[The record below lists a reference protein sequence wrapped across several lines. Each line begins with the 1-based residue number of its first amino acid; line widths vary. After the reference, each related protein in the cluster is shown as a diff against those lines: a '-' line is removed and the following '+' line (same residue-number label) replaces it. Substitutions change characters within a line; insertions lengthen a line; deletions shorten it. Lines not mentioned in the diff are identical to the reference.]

1 MESMQAEVLVIGGGL
16 AGLTAAIAA
25 RRAGAEVLLVCKRR
39 PGRSGNT
46 LVAAG
51 NLTSLPEEDSVE
63 GLATDT
69 FGGGREIAD
78 PALVRTLAEGAAEA
92 VGFLQGCGVRL
103 LRVDG
108 RLQARRVPGHSRA
121 RTIFPELGAV
131 PVQTAG
137 LTFTLPLL
145 AEARRLGVRF
155 AEGLMA
161 ARLVRDGERVAGAL
175 ALDHSGRRLALRA
188 RATILATGG
197 GGRLYAGSNNTRDI
211 TGDGYALA
219 LDAGAALRDME
230 FIQFHPAMGLTP
242 ARIILPTTLFG
253 DGAVLRNRYGERFL
267 LDSVSGGEPVAGR
280 DEMSRA
286 IDRELRAGRG
296 VGEGVYLDLS
306 QVPADLSATRYASL
320 WELLRRRGCDPALN
334 MPTVGLAVHFFMG
347 GMVIDAHGASTVPG
361 LYGAGEVCG
370 GVHGANRLG
379 GNALL
384 EAIVFGRRAGAR
396 AAAEGEGEGEGTPVG
411 AFDLPRS
418 GSGSWT
424 PEDLSGLRNALR
436 QLLRRHAGVI
446 RSAEGLAAG
455 LAEWQRLDD
464 TCRCWRLAGPVPLFL
479 ETGLMLQS
487 ARCILLAAQA
497 RRESRGAHCREDYPM
512 LDDEW
517 RGHLRIEPG
526 VGGDAPVV
534 CFVPQELP

>member
-1 MESMQAEVLVIGGGL
+1 MESLQADVLVVGGGL

-39 PGRSGNT
+39 SGRSGNA

-51 NLTSLPEEDSVE
+51 NLTSLPEGDSVE
-63 GLATDT
+63 GLAIDT

-78 PALVRTLAEGAAEA
+78 PTLVRTLAEGAAEA
-92 VGFLQGCGVRL
+92 VDFLQGCGVRL

-121 RTIFPELGAV
+121 RTLFPELGAV

-137 LTFTLPLL
+137 LTLTLPLL

-155 AEGLMA
+155 AEGLMV
-161 ARLVRDGERVAGAL
+161 ARLVRDGARVVGAL
-175 ALDHSGRRLALRA
+175 ARDGAGRWLALRA

-242 ARIILPTTLFG
+242 VQIILPTTLFG

-267 LDSVSGGEPVAGR
+267 LNSVTGGEPVAGR
-280 DEMSRA
+280 DEMSQA
-286 IDRELRAGRG
+286 IDRELRAGKG
-296 VGEGVYLDLS
+296 IGEGVYLDLS
-306 QVPADLSATRYASL
+306 AVPNELAATRYAPL
-320 WELLRRRGCDPALN
+320 WALLRRRGCDPALN

-347 GMVIDAHGASTVPG
+347 GMVIDPHGASTVPG

-384 EAIVFGRRAGAR
+384 EAVVFGRRAGAR
-396 AAAEGEGEGEGTPVG
+396 AAAEVEGRSVGT
-411 AFDLPRS
+411 FDLPRS

-436 QLLRRHAGVI
+436 QLLWRYAGVI

-455 LAEWQRLDD
+455 LGEWRRIEDIY
-464 TCRCWRLAGPVPLFL
+464 RSWRLAESVPLFL

-497 RRESRGAHCREDYPM
+497 RQESRGAHCREDYPM
-512 LDDEW
+512 LDEEW

-534 CFVPQELP
+534 RFVPQELPE

>member
-1 MESMQAEVLVIGGGL
+1 MESMRADVLVIGGGL

-51 NLTSLPEEDSVE
+51 NLTGLPEDDSVE
-63 GLATDT
+63 GLAGDT

-78 PALVRTLAEGAAEA
+78 PALVRTLAEGATEA
-92 VGFLQGCGVRL
+92 VDFLQGCGVRL

-121 RTIFPELGAV
+121 RTLFPELGAV

-161 ARLVRDGERVAGAL
+161 ARLARDGERVAGAL
-175 ALDHSGRRLALRA
+175 AFDRSGRPLALRA

-219 LDAGAALRDME
+219 LEAGAALRDME

-253 DGAVLRNRYGERFL
+253 DGAVLRNRYGEHFL

-286 IDRELRAGRG
+286 IDRELRAGKG

-306 QVPADLSATRYASL
+306 QVPSDLTATRYAPL
-320 WELLRRRGCDPALN
+320 WDLLRRRGCDPARN

-347 GMVIDAHGASTVPG
+347 GMVIDPHGGSTVPG

-384 EAIVFGRRAGAR
+384 EAIVFGRRAGVR
-396 AAAEGEGEGEGTPVG
+396 AAAERTACSGIFDSPPAGT
-411 AFDLPRS
+411 D
-418 GSGSWT
+418 SWT
-424 PEDLSGLRNALR
+424 VEELTGLRDALR
-436 QLLRRHAGVI
+436 QLLWRHAGVV
-446 RSAEGLAAG
+446 RSAEGLATG
-455 LAEWQRLDD
+455 LVQWRELEGTYRS
-464 TCRCWRLAGPVPLFL
+464 WRLAEPAPFFL
-479 ETGLMLQS
+479 ETGLMLRS

-517 RGHLRIEPG
+517 RGHLRIESG
-526 VGGDAPVV
+526 VGGDEPSVR
-534 CFVPQELP
+534 FVPQELPE

>member
-1 MESMQAEVLVIGGGL
+1 MESMQADVLVIGGGL
-16 AGLTAAIAA
+16 AGLTAAIEA

-39 PGRSGNT
+39 VGRSGNT

-51 NLTSLPEEDSVE
+51 NLTSLPEGDSVE
-63 GLATDT
+63 GLAIDT

-78 PALVRTLAEGAAEA
+78 PTLVRTLAEGAAEA
-92 VGFLQGCGVRL
+92 VDFLQGCGVRL

-121 RTIFPELGAV
+121 RTLFPELGLV

-137 LTFTLPLL
+137 LTLTLPLL

-155 AEGLMA
+155 VEGLMV
-161 ARLVRDGERVAGAL
+161 ARLARDGERVAGAL
-175 ALDHSGRRLALRA
+175 ALDHSGGWLALRA

-219 LDAGAALRDME
+219 LAAGAALRDME

-242 ARIILPTTLFG
+242 VRIILPTTLFG

-267 LDSVSGGEPVAGR
+267 LNSVTGGEPVAGR
-280 DEMSRA
+280 DEMSQA
-286 IDRELRAGRG
+286 IDREIHAGRG

-306 QVPADLSATRYASL
+306 QIPAALAATRYAPL
-320 WELLRRRGCDPALN
+320 WALLRRRGCDPALN

-347 GMVIDAHGASTVPG
+347 GMVIDPHGGSTVPG

-384 EAIVFGRRAGAR
+384 EAIIFGRRAGLR
-396 AAAEGEGEGEGTPVG
+396 AAAEGTETAGV
-411 AFDLPRS
+411 FDPPPA
-418 GSGSWT
+418 GNASWSL
-424 PEDLSGLRNALR
+424 EDLTALRAALR
-436 QLLRRHAGVI
+436 QLLWCHAGVI

-455 LAEWQRLDD
+455 LEEWQRLAD
-464 TCRCWRLAGPVPLFL
+464 THRSWRMAEPVPLFL

-487 ARCILLAAQA
+487 ARFILLAAQA
-497 RRESRGAHCREDYPM
+497 RLESRGAHCREDYPM

-526 VGGDAPVV
+526 VGGDEPVV
-534 CFVPQELP
+534 RFVPQELPE

>member
-1 MESMQAEVLVIGGGL
+1 MESLKADVLVIGGGL

-51 NLTSLPEEDSVE
+51 NVTSLPAGDSADE
-63 GLATDT
+63 LAFDT
-69 FGGGREIAD
+69 FAGGREIAD
-78 PALVRTLAEGAAEA
+78 PALVRTLAAGAAEA
-92 VGFLQGCGVRL
+92 VDFLQGCGVRL
-103 LRVDG
+103 LHADG
-108 RLQARRVPGHSRA
+108 RLQARQVPGHSRA
-121 RTIFPELGAV
+121 RTIIPELGKV

-137 LTFTLPLL
+137 LTLTLPLL
-145 AEARRLGVRF
+145 AEARHLGVRF
-155 AEGLMA
+155 AEGFMV
-161 ARLVRDGERVAGAL
+161 ARLARDGERVAGAL
-175 ALDHSGRRLALRA
+175 ALDGSGRWLALRA

-197 GGRLYAGSNNTRDI
+197 GGRLYVGSNNTRDI

-219 LDAGAALRDME
+219 LEAGAALRDME

-296 VGEGVYLDLS
+296 IGAGIYLDLS
-306 QVPADLSATRYASL
+306 AVPNDLVTTRYAPL
-320 WELLRRRGCDPALN
+320 WTLLRRRGCDPVHN

-347 GMVIDAHGASTVPG
+347 GMVVDPDGASTVPG
-361 LYGAGEVCG
+361 LYGVGEVTG

-384 EAIVFGRRAGAR
+384 EAVVFGRRAGAR
-396 AAAEGEGEGEGTPVG
+396 AAAETEGALAGM
-411 AFDLPRS
+411 FDPPRG

-424 PEDLSGLRNALR
+424 PEDLSGLRDALR
-436 QLLRRHAGVI
+436 QLLRRYAGVI
-446 RSAEGLAAG
+446 RSGAG
-455 LAEWQRLDD
+455 LVAGLEEWRRLDE
-464 TCRCWRLAGPVPLFL
+464 RYRAWRQAEPLPLFL

-487 ARCILLAAQA
+487 ARCILLAAHA

-512 LDDEW
+512 LDDEC
-517 RGHLRIEPG
+517 RGYLRIES
-526 VGGDAPVV
+526 GGDGHPPIVR
-534 CFVPQELP
+534 FVLQESL

>member
-1 MESMQAEVLVIGGGL
+1 MEGMQTDVLVIGGGL

-46 LVAAG
+46 LIAAG
-51 NLTSLPEEDSVE
+51 NLTSLPEDDSVE
-63 GLATDT
+63 GLTIDT
-69 FGGGREIAD
+69 FGGGREVAD
-78 PALVRTLAEGAAEA
+78 PTLVRTLAEGAAEA
-92 VGFLQGCGVRL
+92 VDFLQGCGVRL

-137 LTFTLPLL
+137 LTLTLPLL

-155 AEGLMA
+155 AEGLMV
-161 ARLVRDGERVAGAL
+161 ARLARDGERVAGAL
-175 ALDHSGRRLALRA
+175 ALDGSGGWLALRA

-242 ARIILPTTLFG
+242 VRIILPTTLFG

-267 LDSVSGGEPVAGR
+267 LNSITGGEPVAGR
-280 DEMSRA
+280 DEMSQA
-286 IDRELRAGRG
+286 IDRELRAGKG
-296 VGEGVYLDLS
+296 IGEGVYLDLS
-306 QVPADLSATRYASL
+306 AVPDELATTRYAPL
-320 WELLRRRGCDPALN
+320 WALLRRRGCDPAQN

-347 GMVIDAHGASTVPG
+347 GMVIASHGGSTVPG

-384 EAIVFGRRAGAR
+384 EVIVFGRRAGAR
-396 AAAEGEGEGEGTPVG
+396 AAAERTETAGM
-411 AFDLPRS
+411 FDPPPA
-418 GSGSWT
+418 GNGPWT
-424 PEDLSGLRNALR
+424 VEELTGLRDALR
-436 QLLRRHAGVI
+436 QLLWRHAGVI

-455 LAEWQRLDD
+455 LAQWRELDD
-464 TCRCWRLAGPVPLFL
+464 TYRSWRLAEPVPLFL
-479 ETGLMLQS
+479 ETGLMLRS
-487 ARCILLAAQA
+487 AHCILLAAQA
-497 RRESRGAHCREDYPM
+497 RLESRGAHCREDYPM

-517 RGHLRIEPG
+517 RGHLRIESG
-526 VGGDAPVV
+526 VGEGEPVV
-534 CFVPQELP
+534 CFVPQELPE

>member
-1 MESMQAEVLVIGGGL
+1 MESMQADVLVIGGGL
-16 AGLTAAIAA
+16 AGLTAAITA

-46 LVAAG
+46 LIAAG

-63 GLATDT
+63 GLAIDT

-92 VGFLQGCGVRL
+92 VDFLQGCGVRL

-121 RTIFPELGAV
+121 RTLFPELGAV

-137 LTFTLPLL
+137 LTLTLPLL

-155 AEGLMA
+155 AEGLMV
-161 ARLVRDGERVAGAL
+161 ARLARDGARVVGAL
-175 ALDHSGRRLALRA
+175 ARDGAGHWLALRA

-242 ARIILPTTLFG
+242 VRIILPTTLFG

-267 LDSVSGGEPVAGR
+267 LDSVSGGEPGAGR
-280 DEMSRA
+280 DEMSQA

-306 QVPADLSATRYASL
+306 QVPADLAATRYAPL
-320 WELLRRRGCDPALN
+320 WALLRRRGCDPAHN

-347 GMVIDAHGASTVPG
+347 GMVIDSQGASTVAS

-384 EAIVFGRRAGAR
+384 EAIVFGRRAGAC
-396 AAAEGEGEGEGTPVG
+396 AAAEVEGTPVG
-411 AFDLPRS
+411 RFDLPRS
-418 GSGSWT
+418 GRGSWA

-436 QLLRRHAGVI
+436 QLLWRYAGVI
-446 RSAEGLAAG
+446 RSAEGFAAG
-455 LAEWQRLDD
+455 LMEWQRLDD
-464 TCRCWRLAGPVPLFL
+464 TYCSWRLAEPVPLFL
-479 ETGLMLQS
+479 ETGLMLRS

-526 VGGDAPVV
+526 VGGDEPVV
-534 CFVPQELP
+534 RFVPQELPE